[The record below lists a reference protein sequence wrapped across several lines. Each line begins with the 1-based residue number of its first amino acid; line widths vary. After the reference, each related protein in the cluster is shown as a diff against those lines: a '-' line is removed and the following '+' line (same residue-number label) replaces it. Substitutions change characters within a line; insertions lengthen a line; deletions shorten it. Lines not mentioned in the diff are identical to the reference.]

1 MVKSGYSSIV
11 GAAIALALGSMP
23 AGAASLPVN
32 VSGYE
37 LLLGT
42 SCTIFGERGTCGV
55 AFSGWTGGLGQK
67 PNGWTH
73 FPGTGQG
80 LWKASANYLGSAG
93 FGLSVHVVGGKFDL
107 LFTDGTVVQ
116 GNVGSGTITW
126 PAEGAGIGCGID
138 VAKIS
143 VSIGFT
149 HGVAGSGS
157 FEGCLHDLPAGT
169 VIPPKIWGAL
179 QQ

>member
-1 MVKSGYSSIV
+1 V
-11 GAAIALALGSMP
+11 GAAIALALGNLAAS
-23 AGAASLPVN
+23 AASLPLN

-37 LLLGT
+37 FLLGT
-42 SCTIFGERGTCGV
+42 PCMISVTQPGTCGV

-67 PNGWTH
+67 PNGWAH

-80 LWKASANYLGSAG
+80 LWKASANYIGKAG
-93 FGLSVHVVGGKFDL
+93 FGGSVQVVAGKFDL

-169 VIPPKIWGAL
+169 VIPPKIWGTL
-179 QQ
+179 QQK

>member
-1 MVKSGYSSIV
+1 MMKSGYSSIV
-11 GAAIALALGSMP
+11 GATIALALGNLTAS
-23 AGAASLPVN
+23 AASLPVK

-42 SCTIFGERGTCGV
+42 PCTIFGVNGTCGV
-55 AFSGWTGGLGQK
+55 AFSGWTNNLGGWR
-67 PNGWTH
+67 P
-73 FPGTGQG
+73 FPGNGQG
-80 LWKASANYLGSAG
+80 LWKASANYIGSPG
-93 FGLSVHVVGGKFDL
+93 FGGSVHVVGGNFDL

-149 HGVAGSGS
+149 HGVVGNGS
-157 FEGCLHDLPAGT
+157 FEGCLHDLPAGS
-169 VIPPKIWGAL
+169 VIPPKIWGTL